1 MKEKEILT
9 KEKVLELITNNYT
22 DVKNLIYSI
31 VNNEYNEV
39 WIFAK
44 DFAAKELKATKNWDW
59 LGNLTFDLNSLIKDN
74 IVKLLKNYPIPTEKG
89 EKGRKYYYFNLV
101 NPGLFGYNE
110 LTGKDTKLVKACKNN
125 NVREFAEWLFERYK
139 SIAKNLFDKRSKKSL
154 KINYINFNE
163 LEELISSSL
172 YKVA

>member
-22 DVKNLIYSI
+22 NVKDLIYSI
-31 VNNEYNEV
+31 VNNEHHEA

-44 DFAAKELKATKNWDW
+44 DFAVKELKVTQNWAW
-59 LGNLTFDLNSLIKDN
+59 LSNLVFDLDSLIKNN
-74 IVKLLKNYPIPTEKG
+74 IVKLLKNYPISIK
-89 EKGRKYYYFNLV
+89 KGRKYFNLA

-110 LTGKDTKLVKACKNN
+110 LVGKDTKLVKACKNN
-125 NVREFAEWLFERYK
+125 NVKEFVEWLFERYK
-139 SIAKNLFDKRSKKSL
+139 SVAKNLFDKRSKKSL
-154 KINYINFNE
+154 KVNIINFNE

>member
-31 VNNEYNEV
+31 VNDEYHEV

-44 DFAAKELKATKNWDW
+44 DFATKELKVKQNWNW
-59 LGNLTFDLNSLIKDN
+59 LSNLVFDLNSLIKDN
-74 IVKLLKNYPIPTEKG
+74 IVKLLKNYPIPIKKG
-89 EKGRKYYYFNLV
+89 KKYYYFNLV
-101 NPGLFGYNE
+101 NPGLFGYSE

-125 NVREFAEWLFERYK
+125 NVKEFVEWLFERYK
-139 SIAKNLFDKRSKKSL
+139 SVAENLFDKRSKKSL
-154 KINYINFNE
+154 KVNIINFNE

-172 YKVA
+172 YRIA